1 MNKEEEPYRERFYQ
15 QEKRFLERINH
26 IITAKKIPVYIERN
40 DENIAYTQTAQLG
53 RIRRHVVLLNGKLI
67 EQIIKR
73 QFVAG
78 MMSYPPESSHGIE
91 MRDNVDIQA
100 DTLSLTEDPK
110 LYSEYLKLL
119 KGLNYHEVSHILYSP
134 AFGHV
139 LNETERKVA
148 NMLEDQR
155 IELLFIQRFPNAYRY
170 FANNIIR
177 LSHGLRYVNVYGRRF
192 FLPRELVSL
201 YRKLAIEQEGYTERE
216 ISLIEELIDRY
227 LTAKTYSELI
237 DIIKAL
243 TAILKTEDLNYY
255 DQTSNCHMPYDPELS
270 FQRSERLAGDKKK
283 IAKLI
288 EEERKKE
295 KDGKGGNGD
304 IEEEQEEQ
312 GDEGSGEGEKEGQ
325 EGEEEQE
332 GQEGEE
338 EREGGVN
345 IESKIQ
351 EILEQTAEE
360 IDRDLQ
366 REIQR
371 DMEII
376 GIIAGD
382 QAGASKDVLVTERK
396 ELKDK
401 LKRYLKILKSGLSEG
416 YIRRQKTGRFDMRAV
431 MCAMKNGNTR
441 IFKKY
446 KPSRVDKLRIA
457 LCIEVDGSGSM
468 SGEKFKHAIDCAW
481 MLSHALEE
489 LGSKVAVTE
498 YSDGTYIYLKKWNEK
513 MGTDVQMLSGGT
525 DPGRCLKEAFTEL
538 KRMRNNGIP
547 NLINICITDGDWY
560 SRHGDWVIEDMNN
573 DGVETIEVIIGSN
586 LRSHGSKHIIRIY
599 SADEL
604 PEKVKGTIEDIARD
618 IRKEIV

>member
-1 MNKEEEPYRERFYQ
+1 MNKEEFYSERFYRQ

-26 IITAKKIPVYIERN
+26 IITAKKIPVYAET
-40 DENIAYTQTAQLG
+40 DSENVAYTETAQVG
-53 RIRRHVVLLNGKLI
+53 RTRRHVVWLNTKLI
-67 EQIIKR
+67 EQVIKR
-73 QFVAG
+73 QFIAG
-78 MMSYPPESSHGIE
+78 GVSHPSESSYGIE
-91 MRDNVDIQA
+91 MRDKADIQA
-100 DTLSLTEDPK
+100 DTVSLMDLG

-119 KGLNYHEVSHILYSP
+119 KGLNYHEIAHILYSP
-134 AFGHV
+134 TFGYD

-170 FANNIIR
+170 FANNVIR

-192 FLPRELVSL
+192 FLPRELISL

-216 ISLIEELIDRY
+216 ISLIEELIDKY
-227 LTAKTYSELI
+227 LTAKTYKELVG
-237 DIIKAL
+237 IIKAL

-255 DQTSNCHMPYDPELS
+255 DWTNSCRMPYDPVIGP
-270 FQRSERLAGDKKK
+270 QKSEKLAGDKKK

-288 EEERKKE
+288 EKERKKE
-295 KDGKGGNGD
+295 KGEKGGNKG

-312 GDEGSGEGEKEGQ
+312 GDEGGEEGEKERQEGERGGQ
-325 EGEEEQE
+325 EGEKREE
-332 GQEGEE
+332 GKLS
-338 EREGGVN
+338 
-345 IESKIQ
+345 IESRIQ
-351 EILEQTAEE
+351 EILERTAEE

-366 REIQR
+366 SEIQR

-376 GIIAGD
+376 GVTAGD

-396 ELKDK
+396 ELKEK
-401 LKRYLKILKSGLSEG
+401 LKRYLKILKSGLSES
-416 YIRRQKTGRFDMRAV
+416 YVRRQKTGRFDMRAV
-431 MCAMKNGNTR
+431 MRAMKNGDTR

-446 KPSRVDKLRIA
+446 KPSRVDRLRIA

-468 SGEKFKHAIDCAW
+468 GDGKFKHAIDCAW

-489 LGSKVAVTE
+489 LGSKVMVME
-498 YSDGTYIYLKKWNEK
+498 YSDETYIHVKKWNEK
-513 MGTDVQMLSGGT
+513 MGTDVMMLSGGT
-525 DPGRCLKEAFTEL
+525 DPGLCLEEALTEL
-538 KRMRNNGIP
+538 RRMGNSGIQ

-560 SRHGDWVIEDMNN
+560 SRHGDWVIDDMNN
-573 DGVETIEVIIGSN
+573 EGIETIEVIIGSK

-604 PEKVKGTIEDIARD
+604 PEKVKGVIENIARN
-618 IRKEIV
+618 IRREIV